1 MSHTVYTHPQNN
13 IFRFA
18 AETRSTR
25 WVSASQTDETGRQ
38 SRTHLEEL
46 GVGDDEDDDRDNV
59 GGGDGGDDD
68 CGCDSDS
75 DSDWQEAEVT
85 LLPREETGVLRLL

>member
-1 MSHTVYTHPQNN
+1 MHGVN
-13 IFRFA
+13 A
-18 AETRSTR
+18 D
-25 WVSASQTDETGRQ
+25 QTNETGRQ

-68 CGCDSDS
+68 CGCDSD
-75 DSDWQEAEVT
+75 WQEAEVT
-85 LLPREETGVLRLL
+85 LLPREETEVLRLL

>member
-1 MSHTVYTHPQNN
+1 MY
-13 IFRFA
+13 
-18 AETRSTR
+18 
-25 WVSASQTDETGRQ
+25 SASRQERQHDQCNESMQADETGRQ

-46 GVGDDEDDDRDNV
+46 GVGDDDDDRDNV
-59 GGGDGGDDD
+59 GGGGDDD
-68 CGCDSDS
+68 DDNCGC